1 MRRFLLCCIATAF
14 CLVQVGCW
22 NRTELNELGITA
34 ATGFDR
40 VGNNWVLS
48 YQVIVPSATG
58 ASQGGG
64 GGGGGQPSV
73 YVFSATGK
81 TIREAADL
89 GYVENPRRLYFAH
102 NEILVIG
109 REAAEQG
116 INQILDLYFRNI
128 DARETVL
135 VAVTDETAVDILRK
149 MVPPEKI
156 PGTALSDI
164 LRKESRFSS
173 FFPIVRVYD
182 LGQKI
187 SSDSQAAGV
196 PEIHVTDGDEKALE
210 SLDINKTTSPPVKM
224 KITRLGV
231 FHGDR
236 LVGWLNRE
244 QSFGISWLTNQVK
257 GSTMSTSCPKPNS
270 KDKRS
275 ISIRL
280 SGANTKITP
289 IMEGDHFTIKVRTKA
304 RGELLEYMCEE
315 DLSKPETITAIEK
328 VVSAD
333 ITETILNGWNA
344 AQKMH
349 VDLPGF
355 ANKIHLKYPKEWKK
369 LQKDWDK
376 NLENVK
382 LDIQVNVKVQR
393 PGLFKKSFDTLL
405 KKNGSNGE

>member
-128 DARETVL
+128 DVRETVL

-182 LGQKI
+182 LAQKLA
-187 SSDSQAAGV
+187 SDSQAAGV
-196 PEIHVTDGDEKALE
+196 PEIHVTEGDEKALE
-210 SLDINKTTSPPVKM
+210 SLDINKMTSPPVKM

-257 GSTMSTSCPKPNS
+257 GSTMSTSCPKSNI

-280 SGANTKITP
+280 SSANTKITP
-289 IMEGDHFTIKVRTKA
+289 IKEGDQFTIKVRTKA

-315 DLSKPETITAIEK
+315 DLSKPDTITAIEK
-328 VVSAD
+328 EVSAD
-333 ITETILNGWNA
+333 INETILNGWNA

-355 ANKIHLKYPKEWKK
+355 AGKIHLKYPKLWKK
-369 LQKDWDK
+369 IQKDWDK

-382 LDIQVNVKVQR
+382 LDIQVDVKVQR